1 MLVFVLKI
9 EKKIWLCL
17 KAPPVIQPFTFGDT
31 PLSEGQW
38 ASIQCMVA
46 SGDLP
51 LTIRWTFHGSTT
63 RNTSD
68 AQLSTQKVG
77 TRISQLTI
85 DRVVSA
91 HNGNYT
97 CTAAND
103 AGIANYTA
111 RLYVHG

>member
-1 MLVFVLKI
+1 
-9 EKKIWLCL
+9 
-17 KAPPVIQPFTFGDT
+17 VIQPFTFGET

-51 LTIRWTFHGSTT
+51 LTIRWTFHGSAVAAG
-63 RNTSD
+63 NASD
-68 AQLSTQKVG
+68 VHLSTQKVG
-77 TRISQLTI
+77 TRISLLTI

-91 HNGNYT
+91 HSGNYT

-103 AGIANYTA
+103 AGVANYTA